1 MVAPAEAEALT
12 VRTKEEAAEVV
23 TEVVVEAAEAA
34 AGITTAIVEVAEEE
48 VVATITAV
56 ALEVAL
62 ASPADSRVRTGVDLH
77 CPTTVQRTD
86 LAVPVLRS
94 P

>member
-1 MVAPAEAEALT
+1 MAPAEAEALT
-12 VRTKEEAAEVV
+12 ARIKEEAAEAD
-23 TEVVVEAAEAA
+23 TEVVVEAAEVA
-34 AGITTAIVEVAEEE
+34 AGITTAIVEAAEEE
-48 VVATITAV
+48 VVATTTAV
-56 ALEVAL
+56 VLEVAL
-62 ASPADSRVRTGVDLH
+62 ASPVDSRVRTGVDLH

>member
-1 MVAPAEAEALT
+1 MT
-12 VRTKEEAAEVV
+12 VRTKEEAAEAV
-23 TEVVVEAAEAA
+23 TEVVVEAAEAV
-34 AGITTAIVEVAEEE
+34 AGITTAIVEAAEEE

-56 ALEVAL
+56 DLEVAL